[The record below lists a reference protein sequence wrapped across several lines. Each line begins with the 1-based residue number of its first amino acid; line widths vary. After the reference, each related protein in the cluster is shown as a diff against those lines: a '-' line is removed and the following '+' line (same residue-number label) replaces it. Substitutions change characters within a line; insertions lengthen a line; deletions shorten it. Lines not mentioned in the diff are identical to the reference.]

1 MATEPNFESIS
12 FNPFWNNNI
21 FSGNNQDPDVNFFL
35 DNIPSIITDYFSPS
49 DVKIG
54 FSKFEFLTHFQ
65 YYIST
70 LNI

>member
-1 MATEPNFESIS
+1 MAPEPNFESIS

-49 DVKIG
+49 DVKTG

-70 LNI
+70 LNV